1 MSDTESS
8 NTEQD
13 YLEKEKLLCEIDR
26 FQSEIKVHIDF
37 FEDFVDD
44 LVPWKIET
52 GELENLRKISSTLR
66 EAVKI
71 FRELN
76 NLITLKP
83 SDSKDSGKN

>member
-8 NTEQD
+8 DTDQD
-13 YLEKEKLLCEIDR
+13 YLEKEKLLREIDR

-44 LVPWKIET
+44 LVPWKMET
-52 GELENLRKISSTLR
+52 GELENLWKISSTLR

-83 SDSKDSGKN
+83 SDSKNSGKN